1 MKTTAKTS
9 ARLAANIVTLAD
21 AAHTSLDAER
31 AHMAYA
37 TAKREMTT
45 ADAFRALGAVED
57 AKRRARRAA

>member
-9 ARLAANIVTLAD
+9 ARLAANIVSLAD
-21 AAHTSLDAER
+21 AARTSLDAER

-37 TAKREMTT
+37 TAKREMAA

-57 AKRRARRAA
+57 AKRRTRRAA